1 LLEAAVG
8 LTIFTWMY
16 SAILVEV
23 AGPIPR
29 RIPHIIKGRAD
40 FTSTRYDLYTG
51 LGTPDISARLGTAD
65 ILAQEMNLPTNIP
78 PDLSELLHLMATDFP
93 AILSGNLVGVYLWG
107 SLTYEAFD
115 ETCSDVDFVV
125 VTRQDL
131 DNREFSELDDW
142 FKKTGDHN
150 RWVKRIDMRFVIDKE
165 FLDKTSRCCGFYHY
179 TGKMIRT
186 GSDGNPIIWVNIG
199 QCGITLWGEDAKLIA
214 PHVSHECLLEA
225 LKLELNYLKED
236 LAANAGDRSDK
247 AFVHNAYAV
256 LTACRILYS
265 AHQKALA
272 SKDQAYGWAMKTV
285 SLMWRAVIRS
295 AKENRLRNRGSTTL
309 QLEQDAMR
317 FVEFVTAEVERE
329 PKHLTPIE

>member
-1 LLEAAVG
+1 
-8 LTIFTWMY
+8 MY

-78 PDLSELLHLMATDFP
+78 PDLSELLQLMATDFP
-93 AILSGNLVGVYLWG
+93 AILSGNLVGIYLWG

-115 ETCSDVDFVV
+115 ETCSDVDCIG
-125 VTRQDL
+125 VTRRDL
-131 DNREFSELDDW
+131 DDREFSELDEW
-142 FKKTGDHN
+142 FRNKVENN
-150 RWVKRIDMRFVIDKE
+150 RWARRIDMRFVIDHE
-165 FLDKTSRCCGFYHY
+165 FLDKSSRCCGFYHY
-179 TGKMIRT
+179 TGKLVRH
-186 GSDGNPIIWVNIG
+186 GSDGNPIIWMNIAES
-199 QCGITLWGEDAKLIA
+199 GITLWGQDAKRIA

-265 AHQKALA
+265 ASQKALA
-272 SKDQAYGWAMKTV
+272 SKDQAYSWAMETV
-285 SLMWRAVIRS
+285 PLMWRAVIRS

-317 FVEFVTAEVERE
+317 FVDFVTDEVERE
-329 PKHLTPIE
+329 PKHLIPTE